1 MGKKVDPNKKLGLTA
16 LRPNKFNK
24 RWIRKFNKQI
34 KKNNSYKKSKRQMK
48 ALLPKNK
55 KHKNH
60 SLMHLKLIFVV
71 LVILFTR

>member
-16 LRPNKFNK
+16 SRPNKFNK

>member
-34 KKNNSYKKSKRQMK
+34 KKNNSY
-48 ALLPKNK
+48 
-55 KHKNH
+55 
-60 SLMHLKLIFVV
+60 
-71 LVILFTR
+71 